1 MTILW
6 GGVPTMIGM
15 PTMSESETSGS
26 ICVNWSGNSKGDGDL
41 IYAAKTCL
49 QNIQTILVKDN
60 GISIFLKGF
69 NCTSADMV

>member
-1 MTILW
+1 
-6 GGVPTMIGM
+6 MIGM

-41 IYAAKTCL
+41 IPCAAKTCL

-60 GISIFLKGF
+60 EISIFLKGF